1 MEISMAKAI
10 RKPSKPSTNVPQ
22 GAPPASPEIVNKSEV
37 TPSRNVTTPK
47 KQTSQQSK
55 LFRMKAAGRFSS
67 ADEKLLAA
75 DRANR
80 LSGSSDTPSAELLSA
95 ARKRRT
101 QDRATKAAEQAAR
114 IRHVEGMRA
123 QMQKAG
129 VDMSKPAPGIS
140 RLNPEVFAK
149 PLAKAGGVQAVTTMA
164 SKDPLGIGKQS
175 KTTRILRTNPKGP
188 SKFKQLVRRII
199 QGTTGILTGSHMN
212 VSMQGQPQYGGTL
225 RPKITRQGPSP
236 K

>member
-10 RKPSKPSTNVPQ
+10 RKTSKSSTNVPQ

-80 LSGSSDTPSAELLSA
+80 LSGSSDAPSAELLSA

-114 IRHVEGMRA
+114 IRHVEGLRA

-140 RLNPEVFAK
+140 RLNPDTQMAIDLSGKPFMSSAAAK
-149 PLAKAGGVQAVTTMA
+149 EKAKNNRGF
-164 SKDPLGIGKQS
+164 KGIVK
-175 KTTRILRTNPKGP
+175 RILRSAGN
-188 SKFKQLVRRII
+188 
-199 QGTTGILTGSHMN
+199 ILSGSHQN
-212 VSMQGQPQYGGTL
+212 VASRQPIEGRGIKLNPPMKLQ
-225 RPKITRQGPSP
+225 KKS
-236 K
+236 

>member
-10 RKPSKPSTNVPQ
+10 RKTSKSSTNVPQ
-22 GAPPASPEIVNKSEV
+22 GAPPASPEKIV
-37 TPSRNVTTPK
+37 
-47 KQTSQQSK
+47 TSAPRVPRAQEDAYGMVDAGELWVDRQ
-55 LFRMKAAGRFSS
+55 FRQRQ
-67 ADEKLLAA
+67 ETN
-75 DRANR
+75 RA
-80 LSGSSDTPSAELLSA
+80 
-95 ARKRRT
+95 K
-101 QDRATKAAEQAAR
+101 KAAEQAAR

-175 KTTRILRTNPKGP
+175 KTTRILMTKAKGP

-199 QGTTGILTGSHMN
+199 QGTTDILTGSHMN